1 MVLVVIFEKNFNID
15 SDCYIPWCTC
25 TDVLHIYI
33 IYNID
38 MIIVW
43 GPTDYA
49 IKAKIDNI

>member
-1 MVLVVIFEKNFNID
+1 MFLYHN
-15 SDCYIPWCTC
+15 
-25 TDVLHIYI
+25 VLHIYI

-49 IKAKIDNI
+49 IKDKYI